1 MKRINENTIE
11 FTQDEINDL
20 AQFIELSLDSA
31 WDNYTDIYC
40 MQGITWRDG
49 MRKMNPKMYEMVED
63 METI

>member
-20 AQFIELSLDSA
+20 AQFIELSLDRA
-31 WDNYTDIYC
+31 WDNYTDTYC
-40 MQGITWRDG
+40 MQNISWRDG
-49 MRKMNPKMYEMVED
+49 MRKMNPKMYEMMED